1 MRKFHTVFHSG
12 YTSLH
17 SHQQC
22 TRVPFSPQPCQH
34 LFVDLF
40 MMAILTRV
48 KWYLLV
54 VLIYI
59 SLMASDVMHIFMCS
73 FAICIS
79 FIIFKIRLFIS
90 YALQRF
96 SPVCALSFH
105 SFIYVF
111 YKAHIFKILMKSSI
125 LFCTFWL
132 CFCHHIEKLLPQRF
146 IPAISSKIL

>member
-1 MRKFHTVFHSG
+1 MCIPRQWNHWVKRQFHFQFFEEIPAVFHSG
-12 YTSLH
+12 CTSLH

-22 TRVPFSPQPCQH
+22 TRVPFSPQPRQH
-34 LFVDLF
+34 LLCVDLF

-73 FAICIS
+73 VAICIS

-105 SFIYVF
+105 SFIYIF
-111 YKAHIFKILMKSSI
+111 YEAHIFKILIKSII
-125 LFCTFWL
+125 LFCTF
-132 CFCHHIEKLLPQRF
+132 
-146 IPAISSKIL
+146 